1 MNTTTATT
9 ATATT
14 KPKTMTLSLSLSPPS
29 PDEITAPHRRDS
41 LFASSSLSPPYQDY
55 DAVSPLTIPSS
66 SPFIPSPPPPSTSLP
81 SPPTTPKSTKPPS
94 PLFPTPNPKTSLPTT
109 PLYTPFD
116 RHTPSFSTTPFHG
129 FFTLLWIAVFFFV
142 VKVCVDNYLAFGHPL
157 GGNEILR
164 GLMMSERPWELVVL
178 AAADLGMCVATGV
191 TFLVAKG
198 GRWDGVAWGVQVV
211 SSFFLCLWSGLGG
224 WVGLTWGRFGRW
236 CLWRG

>member
-1 MNTTTATT
+1 MKTTTTT

-29 PDEITAPHRRDS
+29 PDEVLHPGRRDS
-41 LFASSSLSPPYQDY
+41 LFAPSLLSPPYQDY

-66 SPFIPSPPPPSTSLP
+66 SPFIPPPTPTTKPQTPNTSLP
-81 SPPTTPKSTKPPS
+81 SPPTTPTATASPSPPTTRPPS
-94 PLFPTPNPKTSLPTT
+94 PPLFPTPKPKTLATT

-142 VKVCVDNYLAFGHPL
+142 VKVSADNYIAFGHPL

-164 GLMMSERPWELVVL
+164 GLMMSDHHRPWELLVL
-178 AAADLGMCVATGV
+178 AAADLGMCAATGV
-191 TFLVAKG
+191 TFLVARG
-198 GRWDGVAWGVQVV
+198 GRWDGMGWGLQVV
-211 SSFFLCLWSGLGG
+211 SSFFFFFGLG
-224 WVGLTWGRFGRW
+224 WG
-236 CLWRG
+236 C

>member
-1 MNTTTATT
+1 MNTTTTT

-29 PDEITAPHRRDS
+29 PDEITAPGRRDS
-41 LFASSSLSPPYQDY
+41 LFPSSSLSPPYQDY

-66 SPFIPSPPPPSTSLP
+66 SPFIPPPPPPSTSLP

-94 PLFPTPNPKTSLPTT
+94 PLFPSPSTKPHLTDKVT

-142 VKVCVDNYLAFGHPL
+142 VKVSVDNYLAFGHPL

-198 GRWDGVAWGVQVV
+198 GRWDGVGWGVQVV
-211 SSFFLCLWSGLGG
+211 SYLFLWSGLG
-224 WVGLTWGRFGRW
+224 VFGLG
-236 CLWRG
+236 